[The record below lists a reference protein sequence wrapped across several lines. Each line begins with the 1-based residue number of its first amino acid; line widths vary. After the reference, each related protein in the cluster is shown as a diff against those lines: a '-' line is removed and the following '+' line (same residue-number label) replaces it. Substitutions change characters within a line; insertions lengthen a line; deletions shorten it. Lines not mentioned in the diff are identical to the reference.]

1 MDLHRLL
8 NVVYSLVSRREKNVK
23 ILTPFPIQEMVKNQK
38 IRKYMYI
45 WEKLSIL
52 HLVNVEAEIAFV
64 NVCILLNLGI
74 ERQSVEVSNIVDI
87 RSVHNREIVMRI
99 SSKINSQNRFF
110 TDLNGYQ
117 VILSKITLMVVFV
130 GSFCSWIYVVYTGMY
145 MFMCVIL

>member
-1 MDLHRLL
+1 
-8 NVVYSLVSRREKNVK
+8 
-23 ILTPFPIQEMVKNQK
+23 
-38 IRKYMYI
+38 MY
-45 WEKLSIL
+45 
-52 HLVNVEAEIAFV
+52 LVNVETEIVFV

-87 RSVHNREIVMRI
+87 RTVHNREIVMRI

-117 VILSKITLMVVFV
+117 VILSKITVMVVFV
-130 GSFCSWIYVVYTGMY
+130 YNFCSCIYVVYTGMY

>member
-1 MDLHRLL
+1 MLFTVWYQER
-8 NVVYSLVSRREKNVK
+8 KNIK
-23 ILTPFPIQEMVKNQK
+23 FLTLFPIQEMFRNQK
-38 IRKYMYI
+38 IRKYMYVR
-45 WEKLSIL
+45 EKLSIL
-52 HLVNVEAEIAFV
+52 YLVNVETEIVFV

-87 RSVHNREIVMRI
+87 RTVHNREIVMRI

-117 VILSKITLMVVFV
+117 VILSKITVMVVFV
-130 GSFCSWIYVVYTGMY
+130 CNFCSCIYVVYTGMY